1 MKLRHCI
8 SALFNTKSGYP
19 PGKAGYLVSSFD
31 KTGSDEPLPERG
43 YSAETTGQGGAMQR
57 RQILSLTVAGLA
69 ALSLPALAQQERRV
83 RRIGYFSGGS
93 LNNNAAWL
101 TAFRQGMSEL
111 RWVKARDYVI
121 DDRYANGVAQA
132 LPGLTAELVASQP
145 DLLLTT
151 ADEPVRLFAQRT
163 KTIPIVFATAQDPVG
178 NGFATSLQRPG
189 GNATGMTSLA
199 RDLAAKRLQLLKEA
213 FPRVAHVVLLFEPA
227 IVGILSQVK
236 DTEEAAAPL
245 GMRVTPIELRQA
257 ADIEPAFKRG
267 AALGAH
273 AYVVTQGFL
282 INSQRPAIVDRSLRS
297 KAPAMFAGDE
307 FVEAG
312 GLMSYAPSLRDN
324 YRRAAAYVDKILK
337 GAKPGELPIEQ
348 PVKIELAINLK
359 TARAMGLTFPQSVL
373 VRADRMIE

>member
-1 MKLRHCI
+1 
-8 SALFNTKSGYP
+8 
-19 PGKAGYLVSSFD
+19 
-31 KTGSDEPLPERG
+31 
-43 YSAETTGQGGAMQR
+43 MQR

-312 GLMSYAPSLRDN
+312 GLMSYAPSLPDN

-337 GAKPGELPIEQ
+337 GAKPGEQ